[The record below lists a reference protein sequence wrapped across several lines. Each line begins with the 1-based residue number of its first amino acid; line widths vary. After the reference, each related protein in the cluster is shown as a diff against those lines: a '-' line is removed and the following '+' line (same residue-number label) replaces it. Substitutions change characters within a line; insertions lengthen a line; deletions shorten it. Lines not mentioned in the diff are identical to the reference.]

1 MNEIFIPIIGF
12 EKYYEISNLGRV
24 KSIRNNI
31 IKKTF
36 LDKDGYERI
45 TLTVNQIRYS
55 KIVHRLVAL
64 NFISNNNNLVVNHIN
79 GIKNDNNV
87 TNLELVTIL
96 ENNLHSIKNRL
107 RKPKLVKSLITN
119 EILTRNEWAAK
130 LNVSTSM
137 IDLMKKNKRKNNLKL
152 TIYE

>member
-1 MNEIFIPIIGF
+1 MSEVFIPIIGF
-12 EKYYEISNLGRV
+12 EKYYEVSNLGRI
-24 KSIRNNI
+24 KSIKSNI
-31 IKKTF
+31 IRKVF

-45 TLTVNQIRYS
+45 TLTIKQVRYA

-79 GIKNDNNV
+79 GIKTDNKV

-96 ENNLHSIKNRL
+96 ENNLHAIKNKL

-119 EILTRNEWAAK
+119 EILTINEWAAK
-130 LNVSTSM
+130 LNVSASYIYMMRT
-137 IDLMKKNKRKNNLKL
+137 NKRKNNLKL

>member
-1 MNEIFIPIIGF
+1 MSEVFIPIIGF
-12 EKYYEISNLGRV
+12 EKYYEVSNLGRV

-45 TLTVNQIRYS
+45 TLTVKQIRYS

-79 GIKNDNNV
+79 GIKTDNKV

-96 ENNLHSIKNRL
+96 ENNLHAIKNKL

-130 LNVSTSM
+130 LNVSASM
-137 IDLMKKNKRKNNLKL
+137 IDKMKKNQRKNNLKL
-152 TIYE
+152 TIYD

>member
-1 MNEIFIPIIGF
+1 MEEIFIPIIGF

-24 KSIRNNI
+24 KSLRNNI
-31 IKKTF
+31 IKKIF
-36 LDKDGYERI
+36 IDKDGYERI
-45 TLTVNQIRYS
+45 TLTVKQVRYS
-55 KIVHRLVAL
+55 KTIHRLVAL

-79 GIKNDNNV
+79 GIKNDNKV

-96 ENNLHSIKNRL
+96 ENNLHCIKNKL

-130 LNVSTSM
+130 LNVSASM
-137 IDLMKKNKRKNNLKL
+137 IDAMKKNKRKNNLKL

>member
-1 MNEIFIPIIGF
+1 MNEVFIPIIGF

-24 KSIRNNI
+24 KSIRKNI
-31 IKKTF
+31 IKKVF

-45 TLTVNQIRYS
+45 TLTVNQVRYS

-64 NFISNNNNLVVNHIN
+64 NFISNDNNLVVNHIN
-79 GIKNDNNV
+79 GIKTDNKV

-96 ENNLHSIKNRL
+96 ENNLHCIKNRL

-130 LNVSTSM
+130 LNVSVSM

-152 TIYE
+152 TVYE